1 MSQYF
6 ENDESVISNE
16 RIVNF
21 EIFGKKLSFIT
32 DNGIFSKTKVDEG
45 TNALLKVICPLPL
58 GKNILDVGCGYG
70 ALGLTLAYLLA
81 DINVSCV
88 DVNTRAIRICARNA
102 KNLHLEN
109 RVQCLLS
116 DVYQNVVGKFDSIVI
131 NPPIRAGKKIIYSMF
146 LGAKDYLIDGGSLYI
161 VIRKSHGAESAAN
174 YLESVFGNVTL
185 LKKDKGYRI
194 YQSVK

>member
-6 ENDESVISNE
+6 ENDKSIASNE
-16 RIVNF
+16 RIIKF
-21 EIFGKKLSFIT
+21 EILGKTLNFIT
-32 DNGIFSKTKVDEG
+32 DNGVFSKNKVDEG
-45 TNALLKVICPLPL
+45 TFAFLKVLAPLSL

-70 ALGLTLAYLLA
+70 ALGLTLAYLHS
-81 DINVSCV
+81 DIHLTCV
-88 DVNTRAIRICARNA
+88 DVNTRALALCERNA
-102 KNLHLEN
+102 KKLQLIS

-116 DVYQNVVGKFDSIVI
+116 DAYQNVTGKFDSIVI
-131 NPPIRAGKKIIYSMF
+131 NPPIRAGKKVIYGMF

-174 YLESVFGNVTL
+174 YLESVFGNVNL